1 MGGEYKLL
9 PKNNVAG
16 WNYVDRTPLWGTG
29 MVLWSI
35 YGTLWGTGMV
45 LWSIYGTLII
55 QYRIFHIK
63 VDLKFIWNIPC
74 KRSLK
79 CLWNIPYNVNLKFM
93 WNIPYKVSL

>member
-16 WNYVDRTPLWGTG
+16 WNYVDRTP
-29 MVLWSI
+29 
-35 YGTLWGTGMV
+35 LWGTGMV